1 MHVCRH
7 LIDGHSLQLAR
18 DTMLRFLF
26 YCASWWFFCAKHYC
40 ENIFAMTLATFTNID
55 ESGILEFYDAHESR
69 TSSNLLSS
77 SMRWTPRNKCSFS
90 PHTSKTQAMVI
101 PLPNVKNM
109 WKNLQYLGI
118 SVSCNIRYD
127 GSMTQQP
134 MSTPKI
140 TTRNSVRSRSAQ
152 MQLCRLQQAG
162 RSQNSTRWHV
172 AFGNN
177 VLMLCNKKLC
187 MQAWFVVQFSRLGA
201 QGPKLMARGS
211 WLLTV
216 RGSWFLKVRGSWLLM
231 SHWFMACAFSRHMAP
246 VSRLVDCS
254 DFCDPSEAQRPQ
266 LFTMVC
272 RFQ

>member
-1 MHVCRH
+1 MSSCFGPRRWRLRQKAAKTHVCRH
-7 LIDGHSLQLAR
+7 SIDGHSLQLAR

-109 WKNLQYLGI
+109 WQNLQYLGI

-134 MSTPKI
+134 MSTPKNHNEKFCSI
-140 TTRNSVRSRSAQ
+140 EVSPNATLSAS
-152 MQLCRLQQAG
+152 AG
-162 RSQNSTRWHV
+162 W
-172 AFGNN
+172 
-177 VLMLCNKKLC
+177 
-187 MQAWFVVQFSRLGA
+187 
-201 QGPKLMARGS
+201 
-211 WLLTV
+211 
-216 RGSWFLKVRGSWLLM
+216 
-231 SHWFMACAFSRHMAP
+231 
-246 VSRLVDCS
+246 
-254 DFCDPSEAQRPQ
+254 
-266 LFTMVC
+266 
-272 RFQ
+272 